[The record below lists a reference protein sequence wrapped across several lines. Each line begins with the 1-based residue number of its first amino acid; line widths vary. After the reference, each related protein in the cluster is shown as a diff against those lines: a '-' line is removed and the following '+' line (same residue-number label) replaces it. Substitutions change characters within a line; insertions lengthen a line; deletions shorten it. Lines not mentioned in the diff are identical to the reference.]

1 MIHTIA
7 TAIIGGMCGGI
18 ISYNLITND
27 YTTVIFAVV
36 GWVAFLVCI
45 STNKGE

>member
-1 MIHTIA
+1 MIHTI
-7 TAIIGGMCGGI
+7 TNAIIGGMYGGI

-36 GWVAFLVCI
+36 GWIALMVYI
-45 STNKGE
+45 GTNKGE

>member
-7 TAIIGGMCGGI
+7 SAIIGGMYGGI

-36 GWVAFLVCI
+36 GWIALLVYI
-45 STNKGE
+45 GTYKGE